1 MKTRTLLLLALVC
14 GTAILL
20 AGGVMLFQL
29 TGESDLADPT
39 PVGEP
44 ALVGDMT
51 VIVEDVDE
59 TTGELEVLLRI
70 GGVDDPD
77 GGSGFRL
84 IASGRPVLPTASPES
99 CDLTTVAE
107 QECSLHF
114 DVSSADGSSRVLFY
128 ERGDEQARWVLDQP

>member
-59 TTGELEVLLRI
+59 TTGEL
-70 GGVDDPD
+70 
-77 GGSGFRL
+77 
-84 IASGRPVLPTASPES
+84 
-99 CDLTTVAE
+99 
-107 QECSLHF
+107 
-114 DVSSADGSSRVLFY
+114 
-128 ERGDEQARWVLDQP
+128 

>member
-84 IASGRPVLPTASPES
+84 IASGRPVLPTASPEL
-99 CDLTTVAE
+99 CGLTTVAE
-107 QECSLHF
+107 QVCSLHF
-114 DVSSADGSSRVLFY
+114 DVPSADGSSRVLFY

>member
-107 QECSLHF
+107 QVCSLHF

-128 ERGDEQARWVLDQP
+128 ERGDEQARWVLDQD

>member
-84 IASGRPVLPTASPES
+84 IASGRPVLPTAAPES

-107 QECSLHF
+107 QVCSLHF

-128 ERGDEQARWVLDQP
+128 ERGDEQARWVLDQA

>member
-59 TTGELEVLLRI
+59 TTGELEVLVRI

-84 IASGRPVLPTASPES
+84 IASGRPVLPTASPEL
-99 CDLTTVAE
+99 CGPTTVAE
-107 QECSLHF
+107 QVCSLHF